1 MPSAARRD
9 CTVPLQCGLSLEKL
23 GPCSVRAQA
32 DRRATRVQA
41 HVRGYLTRTRFRK
54 ATELGRRQ
62 AARAAAIAAKHNAAT
77 AIQKHV
83 RRRIAQRKARAGCSH
98 IVLHLVR
105 RLPPA
110 QLL

>member
-1 MPSAARRD
+1 M
-9 CTVPLQCGLSLEKL
+9 
-23 GPCSVRAQA
+23 
-32 DRRATRVQA
+32 
-41 HVRGYLTRTRFRK
+41 RGYLTRTRFRK

-62 AARAAAIAAKHNAAT
+62 AARAAAVAAKHNAAT

-98 IVLHLVR
+98 NALYLVR

-110 QLL
+110 WAFVTVERSTGTACCARKQLPLELPS